1 MASDESLIEGELSTK
16 DKIKKEA
23 IEFFRDLAIVII
35 IVFFIRSFIAEPFQ
49 ISGQSMATSY
59 YDKEFIIVDR
69 FSYLDIP
76 LLKEWNIARWDVVVF
91 KPNISK
97 EKRYFIKRVIGLPG
111 ETLKISDWKVYVKK
125 VWSTEFIELNEDYLS
140 PANKW
145 LTFVRWEKKAYE
157 YVVPE
162 NSYFVMWDN
171 RNASTDSRE
180 CFLSC
185 MTDAHSNFI
194 KKADVTGKVF
204 LDLWYFNFKTFSFTH
219 PNLGIPTT
227 PRLLWSPREFNY

>member
-76 LLKEWNIARWDVVVF
+76 LLKEWIIARWDVVVF

-145 LTFVRWEKKAYE
+145 LTFVRWEKKLM
-157 YVVPE
+157 
-162 NSYFVMWDN
+162 NM
-171 RNASTDSRE
+171 
-180 CFLSC
+180 
-185 MTDAHSNFI
+185 
-194 KKADVTGKVF
+194 
-204 LDLWYFNFKTFSFTH
+204 
-219 PNLGIPTT
+219 
-227 PRLLWSPREFNY
+227 